1 MQQQQIEIQATFRKW
16 REWADKEEQ
25 LKAVTN
31 LFQLRRKS
39 LNSSPKKT
47 QATEMSTPNAA
58 ETKAHANVDSPAVFA
73 SGNEKAAVERAVDS
87 PKTFP
92 LAKEDLDPALFTSGN
107 EKAAVERAVPVERA
121 VDLSKAF
128 FPEKT
133 FFLAKED
140 LPSDLASH
148 KDRVTIEAL
157 LDKPMDPTLTRW
169 RRRTAYTEENFDEW
183 AEWAPVEKT
192 HLDAFKCMKEFNK
205 EKLLIAPDLR
215 DSSTRVIA
223 EAWNTYRKHMLY
235 EIPQALT
242 LGCKW
247 KTILTKLHLA
257 FSDPVIGYP
266 RLQLAVDLALKDSEL
281 MKYPLLHADVLI
293 YKLDESFAEGNQ
305 KYSNDSSSANWD
317 QTTSRLPG
325 ESAHSLSIRVE
336 NAYLELHEELDAVS
350 IYLPGYS
357 ADQLIGRYCECLYND
372 PSDPDRG
379 ERSAHEAKLGW
390 DKDMA
395 AYRFPGSVPKDPPTL
410 ERIARFWVAPTEA
423 SYKPEPDQGR
433 LEAIDEYPNS
443 KPLALGYNAPEKPVM
458 PVSRGNHAE
467 RRRESRAHLQP
478 GVPGTGYHAEP
489 PPPQYYSNHE

>member
-1 MQQQQIEIQATFRKW
+1 M
-16 REWADKEEQ
+16 
-25 LKAVTN
+25 
-31 LFQLRRKS
+31 
-39 LNSSPKKT
+39 
-47 QATEMSTPNAA
+47 
-58 ETKAHANVDSPAVFA
+58 
-73 SGNEKAAVERAVDS
+73 
-87 PKTFP
+87 
-92 LAKEDLDPALFTSGN
+92 
-107 EKAAVERAVPVERA
+107 
-121 VDLSKAF
+121 
-128 FPEKT
+128 
-133 FFLAKED
+133 
-140 LPSDLASH
+140 
-148 KDRVTIEAL
+148 
-157 LDKPMDPTLTRW
+157 
-169 RRRTAYTEENFDEW
+169 
-183 AEWAPVEKT
+183 
-192 HLDAFKCMKEFNK
+192 
-205 EKLLIAPDLR
+205 
-215 DSSTRVIA
+215 
-223 EAWNTYRKHMLY
+223 
-235 EIPQALT
+235 T

-458 PVSRGNHAE
+458 YQSCQSPSLTGQPRGETSRILSAPPA
-467 RRRESRAHLQP
+467 RRTRNRLLHRAAAAVLGPRVNFEYGRIHRLCRDIHQHLQM
-478 GVPGTGYHAEP
+478 
-489 PPPQYYSNHE
+489 